1 VKRYATYRDF
11 MFAKGLIKK
20 KSDVSAYA
28 VQIAT

>member
-20 KSDVSAYA
+20 KGEVSSYA
-28 VQIAT
+28 VQIAS